1 MSREDK
7 HQSTFK
13 SGRTIGENREHL
25 ETAAERETARKK
37 VKQKQHFRTILT
49 AVGFLAVAI
58 CVCSAA
64 VLFFQDRETGRNFGF
79 NRVTTDPYQPTIEII
94 DENSAAT
101 GGKITNRMT
110 EYIGQAE
117 VDFKELG
124 LKPTKAV
131 IPTGAIREI
140 DLYLDGYHGF
150 IKLTTDRGTGVSAE
164 DAKRMI
170 NYLSSQDIKDFAYI
184 DVRVDQKAFWKPYEE
199 PTEPDEQPTE
209 QLTETE

>member
-1 MSREDK
+1 MSRSDK
-7 HQSTFK
+7 THSTFK

-37 VKQKQHFRTILT
+37 VKQKQRFRTILT
-49 AVGFLAVAI
+49 AVGFLAVATCI
-58 CVCSAA
+58 CSAA

-79 NRVTTDPYQPTIEII
+79 NRVTTDPYEPTIEII
-94 DENSAAT
+94 DENSSVT
-101 GGKITNRMT
+101 DGKITSRMI

-117 VDFKELG
+117 ADFKDLG

-131 IPTGAIREI
+131 IPTGAIREV

-170 NYLSSQDIKDFAYI
+170 NYLSSQDITDFAYI

-199 PTEPDEQPTE
+199 TEEPDEPTTDAE
-209 QLTETE
+209 